1 MFSEGQWWFAGF
13 FVVAFVIV
21 MIYSYKGDK
30 KLHQKQYKGS
40 LKVLLG
46 FVLFIVFLF
55 VLKVLLKE

>member
-13 FVVAFVIV
+13 FVVAFVIL

-30 KLHQKQYKGS
+30 KLHKKQYKGS

-46 FVLFIVFLF
+46 FVLFVVFLF
-55 VLKVLLKE
+55 ALKVLLKE